1 VRIVGTSGQRRGV
14 VWTGPRLA
22 SVALLAVV
30 APFGLSGQAAFAS
43 DAPATSTGP
52 APAAAAPLKVS
63 DASSQWQTGSWG
75 DVLADLLSFN
85 TSTGGYDATRDPG
98 SLYTLTKSIGARSV
112 WNQVDS
118 HGRHITGQGVTV
130 ALLDSGAEPVS
141 GLNGAGKLVY
151 GPDLSLE
158 ASDPSLTDQDDFGHG
173 THLAGIIGAHD
184 AGVTVNSAADPSAQ
198 LGVAPDATIMPIKL
212 ATADGATDVSQV
224 IAALDWVV
232 QHRNDD
238 PAKPVRVVNL
248 SFGTDS
254 LQNYQ
259 QDPLAAAAEN
269 AWRHGIVVV
278 VSGGNEGTVARL
290 TDPAIDPYVI
300 AVGASDPQERTDN
313 LALQAAD
320 FSSVGSVSRHADL
333 LAPGTSIASLR
344 DTGSYIDT
352 NHPEGQVLADTTG
365 RLFRGSGTSQAA
377 AVVSG
382 SVALLLQDHPELTPD
397 QVKGLLMANADKV
410 KGNALAVGSGELD
423 IAATI
428 NSLDGLITPLL
439 GKLLGQPVPGT
450 RLVQSYP
457 VATGLGSLDA
467 ARGGSYVYDPDSG
480 TPLTGEQDVQ
490 GMPWNAAS
498 WSRASANASAW
509 QGGSWLGTVWS
520 GTGWTTSAGV
530 KSWVNAPWTGAR
542 WSGAR
547 WSGARWSDAAWTG
560 ARWSGARWSDSDW
573 TGARWS
579 GARWSGARWS
589 DAVWGAEV

>member
-1 VRIVGTSGQRRGV
+1 MAT
-14 VWTGPRLA
+14 
-22 SVALLAVV
+22 VAVFAVV
-30 APFGLSGQAAFAS
+30 APLGLTGQALAA
-43 DAPATSTGP
+43 
-52 APAAAAPLKVS
+52 APAATPAATPAVASAAAGLHNSS
-63 DASSQWQTGSWG
+63 DAGNGWQTGTWG

-85 TSTGGYDATRDPG
+85 GSTGGYDATRDPG
-98 SLYTLTKSIGARSV
+98 SLYTVTKSIGARAV
-112 WNQVDS
+112 WNDLDS

-130 ALLDSGAEPVS
+130 ALLDSGAQPVT
-141 GLNGAGKLVY
+141 GLDSAGKLVF

-158 ASDPSLTDQDDFGHG
+158 ASDPALTDQDDYGHG

-184 AGVTVNSAADPSAQ
+184 AGVTVNSAASPAAQ
-198 LGVAPDATIMPIKL
+198 LGVAPDATIMPVKL

-238 PAKPVRVVNL
+238 PAKPVRIVNL

-254 LQNYQ
+254 LQSYQ
-259 QDPLAAAAEN
+259 TDPLAAAAEN

-278 VSGGNEGTVARL
+278 VSGGNEGTVGRL

-313 LALQAAD
+313 AQLAAAD
-320 FSSVGSVSRHADL
+320 FSSVGSAGRHVDL

-344 DTGSYIDT
+344 DTGSYVDS
-352 NHPEGQVLADTTG
+352 NHPEGRVLTDTTG

-410 KGNALAVGSGELD
+410 KGSTLAVGSGNLD
-423 IAATI
+423 IAATV
-428 NSLDGLITPLL
+428 NSLDGLVAPLL
-439 GKLLGQPVPGT
+439 RGLLAQPTPGKN
-450 RLVQSYP
+450 LVQSYP
-457 VATGLGSLDA
+457 VSNGLGSLEA
-467 ARGGSYVYDPDSG
+467 ARGGSYVFDPDSG
-480 TPLTGEQDVQ
+480 VPLTGEQDVQ
-490 GMPWNAAS
+490 GMPWNAAA
-498 WSRASANASAW
+498 WSNASAKGSAW
-509 QGGSWLGTVWS
+509 QGGAWLGTVWS
-520 GTGWTTSAGV
+520 GTGWTTSAGL

-547 WSGARWSDAAWTG
+547 WSDADWSGARWSG
-560 ARWSGARWSDSDW
+560 ARWSGARWSDADW
-573 TGARWS
+573 SGARWS

-589 DAVWGAEV
+589 DAVWGAEA